1 MVRVRFGMLLGARL
15 FTNMTKTAMKIT
27 KTIVPSRNA
36 HQYFSVIVL
45 TSEKELS
52 IIYVNTVRQKEVLMC
67 DECEVTWFKISMHGC
82 S

>member
-52 IIYVNTVRQKEVLMC
+52 IICVNTVRQKEVLMC
-67 DECEVTWFKISMHGC
+67 DECAC
-82 S
+82 SYMVQNKHI